1 MKIVRESIIPKSHL
15 CLWETLYETLP
26 NELIIAGSFA
36 SAQARYNKFG
46 STNSYN
52 DIDFWYNEDHE
63 ELTRKSDLEGILGR
77 NIVIF
82 FLRYMMTT
90 GLLV

>member
-1 MKIVRESIIPKSHL
+1 MKIIRDSIIPQSHL
-15 CLWETLYETLP
+15 CLWEHLYEILP

-52 DIDFWYNEDHE
+52 DIDFWYNEDHD
-63 ELTRKSDLEGILGR
+63 ELTRKVDLESILGE
-77 NIVIF
+77 NIVVVFLF
-82 FLRYMMTT
+82 FV
-90 GLLV
+90 LL